1 MAGAQSDFQRLVS
14 AALGKT
20 AAGFG
25 ASGIPAGPAVTQ
37 AAPHVRDAFNLA
49 RAMRCVQLA
58 LLPCLFM
65 ALYNSG
71 YQANVAVAIAGTNS
85 APGWRGRLLDALG
98 VGYDLSSLD
107 AAVVHGAL
115 YLLPVLAVT
124 LAVGAFWE
132 QLFARLRNRP
142 IGEGGAI
149 VALLFTLML
158 PPSIPLWQAAL
169 GISFAIVV
177 GREVFGGTGKNFLNP
192 ALTGLAFLYVAYPKE
207 MIGETAWTVVDAFT
221 GATYLQLAE
230 SQGPEVV
237 AWLGTSWMQAFIGL
251 VPGPLGTTSTLAC
264 LLGAGVLIY
273 KRVASVRIMAGV
285 FFGMVGTVLL
295 FNHFGGGGNAFMGLS
310 WHWHLILGG
319 FAFGMIFL
327 ATDPV
332 SAAMT
337 DPGRWIYGLFIGVMI
352 VLIRVTNSS
361 HLDGVMFAILLGNI
375 FAPLIDYLVV
385 RANIRRR
392 LRRAVAGQREGAD
405 G

>member
-1 MAGAQSDFQRLVS
+1 MAGAQSGIRRLVS
-14 AALGKT
+14 AALGQT
-20 AAGFG
+20 AAGTG
-25 ASGIPAGPAVTQ
+25 ASGIPAGRGVAQ
-37 AAPHVRDAFNLA
+37 AAPHVRDAFSLA
-49 RAMRCVQLA
+49 RAMRCVLLA

-71 YQANVAVAIAGTNS
+71 YQANVAVAIAQAES
-85 APGWRGRLLDALG
+85 APGWRGTLLDALG
-98 VGYDLSSLD
+98 IGYDLSNV
-107 AAVVHGAL
+107 AATVMHGAL

-132 QLFARLRNRP
+132 RLFARLRNRP
-142 IGEGGAI
+142 TAEGGAV

-158 PPSIPLWQAAL
+158 PPTIPLWQAAL
-169 GISFAIVV
+169 GISFAVV
-177 GREVFGGTGKNFLNP
+177 FGKEIFGGTGKNFLNP

-221 GATYLQLAE
+221 SATYLQLAAR
-230 SQGPEVV
+230 QGPEAV

-251 VPGPLGTTSTLAC
+251 VPGPLGATSTLAC

-273 KRVASVRIMAGV
+273 KRVASARIMAGV
-285 FFGMVGTVLL
+285 FFGMVGTALL

-310 WHWHLILGG
+310 WHWHLVLGG
-319 FAFGMIFL
+319 FAFGMVFL

-361 HLDGVMFAILLGNI
+361 HPDGVMFAILLGNI

-392 LRRAVAGQREGAD
+392 LRRAGEGRRVGAD